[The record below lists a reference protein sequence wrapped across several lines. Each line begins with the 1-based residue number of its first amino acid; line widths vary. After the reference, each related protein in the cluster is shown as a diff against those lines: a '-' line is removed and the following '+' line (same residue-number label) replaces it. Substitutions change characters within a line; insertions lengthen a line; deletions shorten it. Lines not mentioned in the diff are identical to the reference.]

1 MPLKPQICA
10 HQPNAR
16 LRAYKPKSYRM
27 KKNVWIFG
35 LISGLIVT
43 AMMLYSVAKCYSDPD
58 FEGNMVLGY
67 AAMILAFSTI
77 FVAIKNFRDKYN
89 GGVIS
94 FGKAF
99 RIGLY
104 ITLVASTIYVLVWL
118 VEYYVFVPDFMD
130 KYTAHMIKVKQDSG
144 ASLQEIQKQTRQL
157 ASMQEMYK
165 NPLFVVLFTYFEILP
180 IGLAVAL
187 ISALILKKKGGAAA
201 AINN

>member
-1 MPLKPQICA
+1 
-10 HQPNAR
+10 
-16 LRAYKPKSYRM
+16 M

-157 ASMQEMYK
+157 TSMQEMYK